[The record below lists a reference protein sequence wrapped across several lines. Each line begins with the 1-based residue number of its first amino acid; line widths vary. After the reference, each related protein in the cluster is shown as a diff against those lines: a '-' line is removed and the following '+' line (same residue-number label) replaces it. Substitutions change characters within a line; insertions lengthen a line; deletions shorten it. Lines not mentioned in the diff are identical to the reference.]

1 MQCFMTPAF
10 WPFGVAASL
19 LAVAISGETAQSPDY
34 DEPPRIVKQTK
45 PNYPQ
50 KPFARGIEGT
60 VEILF
65 VVDEKGRVT
74 DPRVIRSIPEL
85 DRAALDCVKQWKFRP
100 AKKGGRAVRTEA
112 LAPVTFRITRDKK

>member
-1 MQCFMTPAF
+1 MRCFKTPAF
-10 WPFGVAASL
+10 WTSGVAASL

-34 DEPPRIVKQTK
+34 DEPPRIVKLTK

-50 KPFARGIEGT
+50 MAFSRGIEGT
-60 VEILF
+60 VEIVF

-74 DPRVIRSIPEL
+74 DPRVIKSIPEL
-85 DRAALDCVKQWKFRP
+85 DRAALDCVKKWRFRP

-112 LAPVTFRITRDKK
+112 MAPVSFRITRDKK

>member
-1 MQCFMTPAF
+1 MRRFKTPAF

-19 LAVAISGETAQSPDY
+19 LAVAISGDTAQSPDY

-45 PNYPQ
+45 PTYPQ
-50 KPFARGIEGT
+50 VPFSKGIEGT

-85 DRAALDCVKQWKFRP
+85 DRAALDCVKKWKFSP
-100 AKKGGRAVRTEA
+100 AKKDGRAVRTEA